1 MHVLHILEAQA
12 WRPQVQQGPMG
23 WMLAA
28 AIAAFVLLSAPTLAA
43 LGVPY
48 DVPYG
53 SFPAKI
59 HPGTY
64 VLLIALLGATVALDA
79 PGLRLLQRCRE
90 QPLLA
95 GYLLCMVLC
104 FAWAVGRHGPSGLA
118 FYIDTLIVPG
128 VACLLLAGQ
137 RPAMR
142 QGILSMIMLLVGLNA
157 ALAVVEYFFKF
168 HLVPGIMGTLDGE
181 SDGFFRSAAL
191 LGHPLTNAS
200 VTVTALPFVLYLP
213 WHALW
218 RWALGLLMV
227 LALLSFGGR
236 TSLALGLLVYGPVAL
251 WALGREVARGRWTYL
266 QLTGGGVG
274 LLLMLAAL
282 VGVVLAT
289 GLGDRIF
296 SNLAWDNSANGRLV
310 AWQTLAHFSGL
321 DWWLG
326 IPIDRI
332 DHLAERVGLD
342 LRYEA
347 IENFWIYQLL
357 LLGMVGFVPF
367 VAGLLML
374 VVHLLWRAP
383 AAARL
388 AVLVYVVVASGT
400 NSLASKTISLLVLAT
415 LVHTTTQHPR
425 TNMPQVSA

>member
-1 MHVLHILEAQA
+1 
-12 WRPQVQQGPMG
+12 
-23 WMLAA
+23 MLAVALA
-28 AIAAFVLLSAPTLAA
+28 AYLLLSPPTLAA

-48 DVPYG
+48 DVAYG

-64 VLLIALLGATVALDA
+64 VLLVALMGAVVAIDA
-79 PGLRLLQRCRE
+79 PGMRLIQRCRE

-95 GYLLCMVLC
+95 AYLVCMVLC
-104 FAWAVGRHGPSGLA
+104 FVWAVARHGPSGLA

-128 VACLLLAGQ
+128 VACLMLAGQ
-137 RPAMR
+137 SLATR
-142 QGILSMIMLLVGLNA
+142 QGIFSMLMLLIGLNA
-157 ALAVVEYFFKF
+157 ALAVVEYLFKF
-168 HLVPGIMGTLDGE
+168 HLVPGIMGSLEGP

-191 LGHPLTNAS
+191 LGHPLTNAA
-200 VTVTALPFVLYLP
+200 VTVTALPFVIYLP
-213 WHALW
+213 WRALW

-236 TSLALGLLVYGPVAL
+236 TSLVLGLVVYGPVAV
-251 WALGREVARGRWTYL
+251 WALMRRVVQGQLSYL

-282 VGVVLAT
+282 AGVVLAT

-296 SNLAWDNSANGRLV
+296 NNLAWDNSANGRLV

-342 LRYEA
+342 LRFEA
-347 IENFWIYQLL
+347 IENFWIYQFL
-357 LLGMVGFVPF
+357 LLGLLGFVPF
-367 VAGLLML
+367 ALGLGLLL
-374 VVHLLWRAP
+374 VHLMWHARP
-383 AAARL
+383 AARL
-388 AVLVYVVVASGT
+388 AVMVYMVVASGT
-400 NSLASKTISLLVLAT
+400 NSLAAKTIGLLVITT
-415 LVHTTTQHPR
+415 LVHATTARQR
-425 TNMPQVSA
+425 TAMRQVTV